1 MIHQKVASSLFH
13 FVSCSNDN
21 DMKTPNQISIIT
33 PVFNESV
40 TLKILYHQFRDVMRE
55 NGAPYEI
62 IFVDDG
68 STDGSFDI
76 MEEIY
81 NYHLEGASRVSDT
94 ACPSSPEYEEP
105 LVRDSTKMPS
115 EVIVIQFRRNM
126 GKATAL
132 AAGFTRARGDVVITI
147 DADLQDD
154 PSEIPTLLAKIE
166 DGYDV
171 VSGWKINRR
180 DSWSKV
186 LLSRI
191 FNRVV
196 CWCTHLNLHDVNCG
210 FKAYRRQVIEELLV
224 YGDRHRYLPILAHQN
239 GFRVAEVPVKH
250 HPRHY
255 GKSKY
260 GLGRIPRGFMDLLTI
275 LFLNRYLKR
284 PLHFFGVLGFLCLF
298 TGTGINTYLAI
309 LWLIQK
315 GIGFRPLLM
324 LGILLMIVGLQFFS
338 IGFLGEM
345 FTNAFERLDRRYP
358 IKRVLEG
365 QK

>member
-1 MIHQKVASSLFH
+1 
-13 FVSCSNDN
+13 
-21 DMKTPNQISIIT
+21 MKTPPKISIIA
-33 PVFNESV
+33 PVFNEV
-40 TLKILYHQFRDVMRE
+40 LTLKPLYHQIRGVME
-55 NGAPYEI
+55 AISSPYEI

-68 STDGSFDI
+68 STDGSFGI
-76 MEEIY
+76 MQEVF
-81 NYHLEGASRVSDT
+81 HLHQNGSDT
-94 ACPSSPEYEEP
+94 P
-105 LVRDSTKMPS
+105 TPS
-115 EVIVIQFRRNM
+115 EFNDNSDIATAFQIVVIQFRRNM

-132 AAGFTRARGDVVITI
+132 AGGFARARGDIVITI

-154 PSEIPTLLAKIE
+154 PAEIPHLLAKIE
-166 DGYDV
+166 EGCDV
-171 VSGWKINRR
+171 VSGWKFERQ

-196 CWCTHLNLHDVNCG
+196 CWCTNLHLHDINCG
-210 FKAYRRQVIEELLV
+210 FKAYRREVIRELLV

-250 HPRHY
+250 RPRHC

-260 GLGRIPRGFMDLLTI
+260 GFERISRGFLDLLTI

-284 PLHFFGVLGFLCLF
+284 PLHFFGVIGILCLIA
-298 TGTGINTYLAI
+298 GTGINIYLAV
-309 LWLIQK
+309 LWFVK
-315 GIGFRPLLM
+315 GGIGFRPLLM
-324 LGILLMIVGLQFFS
+324 LGILLMILGMQFFS

-358 IKRVLEG
+358 IKSVLEG

>member
-1 MIHQKVASSLFH
+1 
-13 FVSCSNDN
+13 
-21 DMKTPNQISIIT
+21 MKTFPTISIII
-33 PVFNESV
+33 PAFNEAP
-40 TLKILYHQFRDVMRE
+40 TLKPLYHQIRDVMGII
-55 NGAPYEI
+55 GAPYEI

-68 STDGSFDI
+68 SADGSFGI
-76 MEEIY
+76 MQKIY
-81 NYHLEGASRVSDT
+81 CLHQESAPAAAAT
-94 ACPSSPEYEEP
+94 PS
-105 LVRDSTKMPS
+105 PS
-115 EVIVIQFRRNM
+115 ESDDILVSATTSKIIVIQFRRNM
-126 GKATAL
+126 GKALAL
-132 AAGFTRARGDVVITI
+132 AAGFARAKGDVVITI

-154 PSEIPTLLAKIE
+154 PGEIPHLLAKIE

-171 VSGWKINRR
+171 VSGWKIDRQ
-180 DSWSKV
+180 DSWFKV

-196 CWCTHLNLHDVNCG
+196 CWCTHLDLHDINCG
-210 FKAYRRQVIEELLV
+210 FKAYRRQVIQELLV

-239 GFRVAEVPVKH
+239 GFQVTEVPVKH
-250 HPRHY
+250 QRRQY

-260 GLGRIPRGFMDLLTI
+260 GFERIPRGFLDLLSI

-284 PLHFFGVLGFLCLF
+284 PLHFFGVLGFLCLI
-298 TGTGINTYLAI
+298 TGTGINIYLAI
-309 LWLIQK
+309 LWFVQG

-324 LGILLMIVGLQFFS
+324 LGILLMILGMQFFS